1 MSEGASSFI
10 TTLLVIIIIGVA
22 IVYFIRIKSLN
33 DRDFYINRRSVEQT
47 PSILSTLG
55 VFGTFLGITIGLLN
69 FDPSDLQHSIPLLLG
84 GLKTAF
90 LTSLAGMGC
99 SLYFSK
105 MINNIY
111 DELDKTEQEKN
122 FQKFCDSITSSNV
135 DAMEDL
141 KNEIHNLVE
150 SESQTRADIVKELK
164 KMNTSAGTITKGL
177 QQVNTTAN
185 SMSTDVNT
193 ISIDIQSGVAY
204 LRTMQASLT
213 DSITTEKA
221 TLDILQKVN
230 KTEVAVQ
237 SALEKV
243 LSDSQVLKATLSDVL
258 VNSQGVKST
267 VESVLSNSLE
277 KKDML
282 EAIAGINQESL
293 EETKKFSN
301 VLREEVNEIE
311 NKMADTNKLLMSKFD
326 EFSELLK
333 KSNTEALVEVM
344 KKVTEEFEKQMSTLI
359 NKLIQENFEQLN
371 KSVERLNVWQQE
383 NKEMITSLTNQYKQM
398 ATNFEATSTSL
409 TQVDKDTQALV
420 SEGGKLRQ
428 IIDALNKVIV
438 EDEKFIKLTKELQET
453 ANLSKSNMAK
463 FDEATNKLNDWV
475 KKQRNFV
482 DGVTTLI
489 TRLEELNKIKD
500 YGEEFWKGTRRHMEE
515 GVGIIKAGS
524 ETLNSQLTSLD
535 KQFYSRLNTTLAELD
550 ACIQSMIRASEQRD
564 RF

>member
-1 MSEGASSFI
+1 MYLIVIYKNKIHHIMSEGTSSFI
-10 TTLLVIIIIGVA
+10 TTLLVTIIIGVA
-22 IVYFIRIKSLN
+22 IFLFFWIKSLN
-33 DRDFYINRRSVEQT
+33 DRDFYLKRRTVEQT

-69 FDPSDLQHSIPLLLG
+69 FDPSDLTNSIPLLLG

-99 SLYFSK
+99 SLLFSR
-105 MINNIY
+105 MINKIY
-111 DELDKTEQEKN
+111 DELDKTAQDKN
-122 FQKFCDSITSSNV
+122 IQKFCDSITSSNV
-135 DAMEDL
+135 EVMNDL
-141 KNEIHNLVE
+141 KNEIHNLLN
-150 SESQTRADIVKELK
+150 SENQTRNFIVNELK
-164 KMNTSAGTITKGL
+164 TL
-177 QQVNTTAN
+177 NTTA
-185 SMSTDVNT
+185 SSISTDVNT
-193 ISIDIQSGVAY
+193 ISNETQTEVAH

-213 DSITTEKA
+213 DSIKTEKA

-230 KTEVAVQ
+230 STEVAVQ

-293 EETKKFSN
+293 EETKKFSS
-301 VLREEVNEIE
+301 VLRDEVNEIE

-438 EDEKFIKLTKELQET
+438 EDEKFIKLTKELHET
-453 ANLSKSNMAK
+453 ANLSKNNMAK

-489 TRLEELNKIKD
+489 TRLEELDKIKD

-524 ETLNSQLTSLD
+524 ESLNSQLTSLD

-550 ACIQSMIRASEQRD
+550 ACIQSMVKASRQRD